1 MTAESIVSS
10 LGSDAAIEGNGDYLV
25 LDHLFKAFDERETD
39 PAYAVKDVS
48 LNVAAGEMVTLLGP
62 SGCGKT
68 TTLRMVAGFE
78 SPTAGSILMEGQDV
92 TQKPANRRK
101 IGMVFQSY
109 ALFPHLDVG
118 SNVEY
123 GLRVRGVPSAERRT
137 RVESMLELVGL
148 DGSAS
153 KMPSQLSGGQ
163 QQRVSLARAIVTEP
177 HVLLFDEPLS
187 NLDVNLRTYM
197 REQIREIQ
205 QRVGITSI
213 YVTHDRQEAM
223 SVSDRIAVLRD
234 GTLQQVGSGFEIY
247 NQPQNRFVAEF
258 MGSASFLDGVV
269 VEKTGDSFGVR
280 IEDSVASIRR
290 NDVRADV
297 GDVVTCVFRPE
308 SWAVNDAGSFTGE
321 VLRSTFYGP
330 CVEYS
335 VQIAGQ
341 QVVVEDYEANE
352 HGVTQV
358 GDSISLSVKPGGV
371 GALEKTGSGL
381 VSR

>member
-1 MTAESIVSS
+1 MGNALSLEPGLSAENPTGEDATSS
-10 LGSDAAIEGNGDYLV
+10 YLA
-25 LDHLFKAFDERETD
+25 LDHLSKAFDEKADE
-39 PAYAVKDVS
+39 PNFAVRDVS
-48 LNVAAGEMVTLLGP
+48 MNVAAGEMVTLLGP

-78 SPTAGSILMEGQDV
+78 TPTSGSILMEGRDV
-92 TQKPANRRK
+92 TRRPANKRK

-123 GLRVRGVPSAERRT
+123 GLRVRGVPAAERRS

-148 DGSAS
+148 DESAS

-177 HVLLFDEPLS
+177 RVLLFDEPLS

-223 SVSDRIAVLRD
+223 SVSDRIAVLHD
-234 GTLQQVGSGFEIY
+234 GVLQQVGSGVEIY
-247 NQPQNRFVAEF
+247 NQPVNRFVAEF
-258 MGSASFLDGVV
+258 MGSASFIQGTVL
-269 VEKTGDSFGVR
+269 EKCGDSLTAR
-280 IEDSVASIRR
+280 IEGAPASIRR
-290 NDVRADV
+290 NGVAVDV
-297 GDVVTCVFRPE
+297 GDEVTCVVRPE
-308 SWAVNDAGSFTGE
+308 SWIVCADGPFTGR
-321 VLRSTFYGP
+321 VLKSTFYGP

-335 VQIAGQ
+335 VQIGNYE
-341 QVVVEDYEANE
+341 VVVEDYEANE
-352 HGVTQV
+352 HGLTSV
-358 GDSISLSVKPGGV
+358 GESISLDVKPGGV
-371 GALEKTGSGL
+371 GALQDAQA
-381 VSR
+381 